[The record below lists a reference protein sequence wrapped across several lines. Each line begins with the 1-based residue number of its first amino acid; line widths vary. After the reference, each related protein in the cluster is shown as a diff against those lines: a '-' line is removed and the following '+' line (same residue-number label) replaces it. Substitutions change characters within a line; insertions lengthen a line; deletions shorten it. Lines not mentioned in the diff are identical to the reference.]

1 MSAPEIFQRKM
12 IETLEGLQGT
22 AVYMDDI
29 IVHGKDMSQHDERLQ
44 KVMERLE
51 SAGLQ
56 LNSEKCALRQK
67 RLHFLGHEIDADGT
81 RPDPAKASA
90 IDKLMAPKNVQELK
104 RVLGMVNYLGKYI
117 PNLAEVGQPMYELL
131 KSKSAWTWGPPQQ
144 SAFKRIKVLLTTPP
158 TLAFYNVNK
167 PTAVSA
173 DASS

>member
-12 IETLEGLQGT
+12 IETLESLQGT

-56 LNSEKCALRQK
+56 LNPEKCALRQK

-81 RPDPAKASA
+81 RPDPAKVSA
-90 IDKLMAPKNVQELK
+90 IHKLMAPKNVQELK

-117 PNLAEVGQPMYELL
+117 PNLAEV
-131 KSKSAWTWGPPQQ
+131 
-144 SAFKRIKVLLTTPP
+144 
-158 TLAFYNVNK
+158 
-167 PTAVSA
+167 
-173 DASS
+173 